1 MTERTPS
8 SRNPTA
14 GAPLRAP
21 GADGADGTA
30 ARRRTAPKRRSPAAP
45 FDIGHANGNGNGNSN
60 RALIGALAASK
71 VFRDYERA
79 FNDMTG
85 LPLAL
90 QPLEAWQLPHHG
102 RRNENPFCS
111 LMSQKS
117 HSCAH
122 CLQQQSRLCDKAGD
136 GPRTMDCPSGLCDTA
151 VPVRLSDKLIGFLQ
165 TGQLFR
171 QKPSQVQ
178 FERVVKLVEKWGV
191 DVDRAALK
199 KAFFSGKVVSS
210 QQHAAVVKLLSVF
223 AQHLSVVSNQVMI
236 QQANS
241 ELPVVSKAKEYIFE
255 HQAEKLR
262 LSQVAR
268 AVHMSTFYF
277 CKTFKKAAGINFTDY
292 LSRVRIERA
301 KNLLLNPNLRV
312 SEIAYEVGFQSLT
325 HFNRV
330 FRKIAGQS
338 PTDYRAQLLAR

>member
-1 MTERTPS
+1 MMLSTFPS
-8 SRNPTA
+8 RGTA
-14 GAPLRAP
+14 KV
-21 GADGADGTA
+21 A
-30 ARRRTAPKRRSPAAP
+30 ARRRHSAKNKALVVAPVE
-45 FDIGHANGNGNGNSN
+45 NGNGNGNGTGN
-60 RALIGALAASK
+60 RALISALATSK
-71 VFRDYERA
+71 VYRDYERA
-79 FNDMTG
+79 FTDMTG
-85 LPLAL
+85 LPMAL

-102 RRNENPFCS
+102 RRNENPFCA

-122 CLQQQSRLCDKAGD
+122 CLQLQSRLCDKAGG
-136 GPRTMDCPSGLCDTA
+136 GPRTVDCPSGLCDTA
-151 VPVRLSDKLIGFLQ
+151 VPVRLSDKLVGFLQ

-171 QKPSQVQ
+171 KKPSQTQ
-178 FERVVKLVEKWGV
+178 FERVVKMVEKWGV
-191 DVDRAALK
+191 EVDRAELK
-199 KAFFSGKVVSS
+199 KAYFAGKQVSA
-210 QQHAAVVKLLSVF
+210 QQHSAVVRLLSVF
-223 AQHLSVVSNQVMI
+223 AQHLAVVSNQVMI
-236 QQANS
+236 QQENS
-241 ELPVVSKAKEYIFE
+241 ELPVVSRAKEYIIE
-255 HQAEKLR
+255 HQSEKLR
-262 LSQVAR
+262 LSQVAK

>member
-1 MTERTPS
+1 MTSKIPPRS
-8 SRNPTA
+8 
-14 GAPLRAP
+14 
-21 GADGADGTA
+21 A
-30 ARRRTAPKRRSPAAP
+30 ARRRHAARTRASVVAPVE
-45 FDIGHANGNGNGNSN
+45 NGNGNGTGN
-60 RALIGALAASK
+60 RALISALAASK
-71 VFRDYERA
+71 VYRDYERA

-85 LPLAL
+85 LPMAL

-102 RRNENPFCS
+102 RRNENPFCA

-117 HSCAH
+117 HSCAQ
-122 CLQQQSRLCDKAGD
+122 CLQQQSRLCDKAGS
-136 GPRTMDCPSGLCDTA
+136 GPRTVDCPSGLCDTA

-171 QKPSQVQ
+171 QKPTQAQ
-178 FERVVKLVEKWGV
+178 FERVAKLVEKWGV
-191 DVDRAALK
+191 DVDRAELK
-199 KAFFSGKVVSS
+199 RAFFSGKLVSA
-210 QQHAAVVKLLSVF
+210 QQHSAVVRLLSVF
-223 AQHLSVVSNQVMI
+223 AQHLAVVSNQVMI
-236 QQANS
+236 QQENS
-241 ELPVVSKAKEYIFE
+241 ELPVVTRAKEYIIE

-262 LSQVAR
+262 LSQVAK

-338 PTDYRAQLLAR
+338 PTDYRAQLLAH